1 MKDPTI
7 QYYQSLSRAYILP
20 EEAAKLLGCTPQS
33 VRTAARLRPEL
44 LGFPVNIMG
53 NRVRIPRVPFLAFL
67 FGKEAST

>member
-7 QYYQSLSRAYILP
+7 QYYQSLSRAYLLP
-20 EEAAKLLGCTPQS
+20 EEAAALLGCTPQS
-33 VRTAARLRPEL
+33 VRTAARQRPEL

-53 NRVRIPRVPFLAFL
+53 NRVRIPRVPFLTFL